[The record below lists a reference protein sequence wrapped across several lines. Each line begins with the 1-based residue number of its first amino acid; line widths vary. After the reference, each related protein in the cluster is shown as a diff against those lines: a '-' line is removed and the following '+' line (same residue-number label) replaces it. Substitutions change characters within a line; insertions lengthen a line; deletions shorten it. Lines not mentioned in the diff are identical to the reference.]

1 MISRSLH
8 SALRGRRPSEAKREF
23 VMAEPRAMTTLEIKV
38 KPGSKRPG
46 VIREG
51 ERLLVA
57 VAERA
62 VEGAANEATIAALAK
77 ALGIAPSRLAI
88 LRGHRGRLKIV
99 GVTGLSREEMRDRL
113 ANIALP

>member
-1 MISRSLH
+1 MARPQ
-8 SALRGRRPSEAKREF
+8 AL
-23 VMAEPRAMTTLEIKV
+23 TTIEIKV

-46 VIREG
+46 IVREG

-62 VEGAANEATIAALAK
+62 VEGAANEATIAALAN

-99 GVTGLSREEMRDRL
+99 GVTGISAESLRARIESL
-113 ANIALP
+113 AVA

>member
-1 MISRSLH
+1 
-8 SALRGRRPSEAKREF
+8 
-23 VMAEPRAMTTLEIKV
+23 MAEQQAMTTLEIKV

-46 VIREG
+46 VVREG

-77 ALGIAPSRLAI
+77 ALAIAPSRITL
-88 LRGHRGRLKIV
+88 LRGRRGRIKLV
-99 GVTGLSREEMRDRL
+99 GVAGISAE
-113 ANIALP
+113 ALRARIESLGEASAPVEAAR

>member
-1 MISRSLH
+1 
-8 SALRGRRPSEAKREF
+8 
-23 VMAEPRAMTTLEIKV
+23 MAEQQAMTTLEIKV

-46 VIREG
+46 VIRDG

-77 ALGIAPSRLAI
+77 ALGLAPSRIAL
-88 LRGHRGRLKIV
+88 LRGRRGRIKLV
-99 GVTGLSREEMRDRL
+99 GISGISAEELRGRVESL
-113 ANIALP
+113 GNASAPVEAAR